1 MKYFRNGEMYSRF
14 KLLCMH
20 INVLFILILIC
31 YKLDFLL
38 LQTFQTMVSD
48 SSEKS
53 HPISFE
59 LNNPSELT
67 ILFDAISY
75 HKVSFKKNLKK
86 ILRNILQSNIFK
98 GS

>member
-1 MKYFRNGEMYSRF
+1 
-14 KLLCMH
+14 
-20 INVLFILILIC
+20 
-31 YKLDFLL
+31 
-38 LQTFQTMVSD
+38 MVSD